1 MDIGVFQIAAD
12 DRADPA
18 IVAAK
23 AEELGFESYWLG
35 DHAIFPVNT
44 STPYPG
50 GEPGEDT
57 PDVFLQIPDQFMA
70 LARASAVTRTIKLG
84 TGVCLVAE
92 RSPLITAQQVASLD
106 NMSGGRVLFGVGAG
120 WNREECEILGGDFDH
135 RWANVGDNVMAMQ
148 QLWTEDKAEYHGKY
162 ADFPPVYCYPKPTR
176 KPHPPVLLGGTTTD
190 LMIKRTVRY
199 GDGWMPII
207 ESPEQFGE
215 ASQRLCKAAE
225 KAGRDPASLDLTAY
239 GLSGQW
245 KTADDMRAFEK
256 AGANRLIVWLDSREL
271 DGVIKEMEVLA
282 AELIGT
288 QRAAAAG

>member
-1 MDIGVFQIAAD
+1 VDIGVFQIAAD

-44 STPYPG
+44 DTPYPG
-50 GEPGEDT
+50 GAPGEDT

-70 LARASAVTRTIKLG
+70 LARASATTKTIKLG
-84 TGVCLVAE
+84 TGVCLIAE

-106 NMSGGRVLFGVGAG
+106 NMSGGRVLFGVGSG
-120 WNREECEILGGDFDH
+120 WNREECEILGGDYDH
-135 RWANVGDNVMAMQ
+135 RWANVQDNVLAMK

-162 ADFPPVYCYPKPTR
+162 ADFPPVYCYPKPTH
-176 KPHPPVLLGGTTTD
+176 KPHPPVLLGGAPTELLT
-190 LMIKRTVRY
+190 KRTARW
-199 GDGWMPII
+199 GDGWMPIV
-207 ESPEQFGE
+207 ESPEQFAESGE
-215 ASQRLCKAAE
+215 RLAQAAE
-225 KAGRDPASLDLTAY
+225 AVDRDPALFDLTAY

-245 KTADDMRAFEK
+245 RTGDDVRAFEK

-271 DGVIKEMEVLA
+271 DGVVDEMEKLA
-282 AELIGT
+282 AEMIG
-288 QRAAAAG
+288 

>member
-1 MDIGVFQIAAD
+1 MDVGVFQIAAD

-18 IVAAK
+18 IAAAK

-44 STPYPG
+44 DTPYPG
-50 GEPGEDT
+50 GAPGEAA

-70 LARASAVTRTIKLG
+70 LARASAVTKTLKLG

-135 RWANVGDNVMAMQ
+135 RWGNVQDNVLAMK
-148 QLWTEDKAEYHGKY
+148 QLWTEDQAEYHGKF
-162 ADFPPVYCYPKPTR
+162 ADFPPVYCYPKPTH
-176 KPHPPVLLGGTTTD
+176 KPHPPVLLGGAVSD
-190 LMIKRTVRY
+190 LLIKRTARW
-199 GDGWMPII
+199 GDGWLPIVD
-207 ESPEQFGE
+207 SPEDY
-215 ASQRLCKAAE
+215 ANAADRLTKAAE
-225 KAGRDPASLDLTAY
+225 DIGRDPATLDLTAY

-245 KTADDMRAFEK
+245 RTADDMRAFEK
-256 AGANRLIVWLDSREL
+256 AGATRLIVWLNSREL
-271 DGVIKEMEVLA
+271 AGVVQEMEELA
-282 AELIGT
+282 AELIGSPAK
-288 QRAAAAG
+288 AATA

>member
-44 STPYPG
+44 GTPYPG
-50 GEPGEDT
+50 GKAGEDT
-57 PDVFLQIPDQFMA
+57 PQVFLEIPDQFMA
-70 LARASAVTRTIKLG
+70 LARASAVTRTLKLG

-92 RSPLITAQQVASLD
+92 RGPLIAAQQIASLD

-135 RWANVGDNVMAMQ
+135 RWANVEDHVLAMK

-162 ADFPPVYCYPKPTR
+162 ADFPAVYCYPKPTR
-176 KPHPPVLLGGTTTD
+176 KPHPPILLGGAPTE
-190 LMIKRTVRY
+190 LLIKRTARW
-199 GDGWMPII
+199 GDGFMPIV
-207 ESPEQFGE
+207 ESAEQYAGAVE
-215 ASQRLCKAAE
+215 QLARAAE
-225 KAGRDPASLDLTAY
+225 ATDRDPGSFDLTAY

-245 KTADDMRAFEK
+245 RTADDLRAFEK
-256 AGANRLIVWLDSREL
+256 AGARRLIVWLNSREL
-271 DGVIKEMEVLA
+271 DGVLSELEELA
-282 AELIGT
+282 AELIGPR
-288 QRAAAAG
+288 RAAATA